1 MFKKIYITQIILR
14 LYLVFSMFHM
24 TTSNSEESVKDNQSD
39 LVEIQKKNR
48 CIRQK
53 N

>member
-1 MFKKIYITQIILR
+1 MFKKKYFTHIL
-14 LYLVFSMFHM
+14 LNLFLVFSMFHM
-24 TTSNSEESVKDNQSD
+24 TASNSEESVKDNQSD

-48 CIRQK
+48 CFRQK